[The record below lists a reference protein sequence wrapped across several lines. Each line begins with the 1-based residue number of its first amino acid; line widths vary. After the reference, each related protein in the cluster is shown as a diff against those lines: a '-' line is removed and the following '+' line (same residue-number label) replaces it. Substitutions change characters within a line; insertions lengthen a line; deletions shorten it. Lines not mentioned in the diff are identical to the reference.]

1 MKFVQIFWLSFA
13 FQFIGPLFKIMHLPF
28 AEELLFI
35 GIISHFLVA
44 ILAMF
49 EIWQS
54 AKIERNEKIMW
65 TIAFLFLGGLV
76 GLLYVFVGRKRI
88 IS

>member
-1 MKFVQIFWLSFA
+1 MKFVQIFWVSFA

-28 AEELLFI
+28 AEELLII
-35 GIISHFLVA
+35 GIISHYLVA
-44 ILAMF
+44 ILAML

-65 TIAFLFLGGLV
+65 AIAFLFLGGLV
-76 GLLYVFVGRKRI
+76 GLLYVLVGRKRI

>member
-54 AKIERNEKIMW
+54 GKIERIEKIMW
-65 TIAFLFLGGLV
+65 TVAFLFLGGLA
-76 GLLYVFVGRKRI
+76 GLLYILDGRKRI
-88 IS
+88 VS

>member
-1 MKFVQIFWLSFA
+1 MKFVQIFWVSFA

-35 GIISHFLVA
+35 VIISHFLVA
-44 ILAMF
+44 ILALF

-54 AKIERNEKIMW
+54 GKIERIEKIMW

-76 GLLYVFVGRKRI
+76 GLLYVLVGRKRI

>member
-1 MKFVQIFWLSFA
+1 
-13 FQFIGPLFKIMHLPF
+13 LPI
-28 AEELLFI
+28 AEELLII
-35 GIISHFLVA
+35 GIISHYLVA
-44 ILAMF
+44 ILAML

-76 GLLYVFVGRKRI
+76 GLLYVLVGRKRI

>member
-44 ILAMF
+44 ILAML

-65 TIAFLFLGGLV
+65 TIAFLFLGGLA
-76 GLLYVFVGRKRI
+76 GLLYTFVGRKRI

>member
-1 MKFVQIFWLSFA
+1 LI
-13 FQFIGPLFKIMHLPF
+13 IGV
-28 AEELLFI
+28 
-35 GIISHFLVA
+35 ISHYLVA
-44 ILAMF
+44 ILAML

>member
-1 MKFVQIFWLSFA
+1 MKFEQIFWVSFA
-13 FQFIGPLFKIMHLPF
+13 IQLIGPLFKMMHLPF
-28 AEELLFI
+28 AEELLII
-35 GIISHFLVA
+35 GIISHYLVA
-44 ILAMF
+44 ILAML

-54 AKIERNEKIMW
+54 GKIERIEKIMW
-65 TIAFLFLGGLV
+65 TVAFLFLGGLA

>member
-1 MKFVQIFWLSFA
+1 ML
-13 FQFIGPLFKIMHLPF
+13 
-28 AEELLFI
+28 
-35 GIISHFLVA
+35 
-44 ILAMF
+44 

-76 GLLYVFVGRKRI
+76 GLLYIFVGRKRI
-88 IS
+88 VS

>member
-13 FQFIGPLFKIMHLPF
+13 FQFMGPLFKIMHLPI
-28 AEELLFI
+28 AEELLII
-35 GIISHFLVA
+35 GIISHYLVA

-54 AKIERNEKIMW
+54 GKIERIEKIMW
-65 TIAFLFLGGLV
+65 TVAFLFLGGLA
-76 GLLYVFVGRKRI
+76 GLLYILVGRKRI
-88 IS
+88 VS

>member
-1 MKFVQIFWLSFA
+1 MKFEQIFWVSFA
-13 FQFIGPLFKIMHLPF
+13 FQLIGPLFKIMHLPI
-28 AEELLFI
+28 AEELLII
-35 GIISHFLVA
+35 GIISHYLVA
-44 ILAMF
+44 ILAML

>member
-13 FQFIGPLFKIMHLPF
+13 FQFMGPLFKIMHLPF

-44 ILAMF
+44 ILAML

-65 TIAFLFLGGLV
+65 TIAFLFLGGLA
-76 GLLYVFVGRKRI
+76 GLLYTFVGRKRI